1 MTRPQV
7 AAAAQDSSATTH
19 RKQTEQGQAKQTSP
33 NTAAAQSKLV
43 AASRKNKYKAYC
55 EQLYNGMPHSA
66 RMPSARVKTAALAAG
81 CPRITHELGQ
91 VANVYAYK
99 TLVMVN
105 AMALEIANL
114 DRATRVN
121 EKHVLKAMLALEVP
135 VDCLRE
141 SDTFAPL
148 FDEELDAS
156 DRATSFADSP
166 LDEDDDEHKQ
176 KHQASAREQYVQHIA
191 RTHLARIRGLRL
203 GPLVYD
209 QDDKDADKADKADK
223 AEKAGKADEADE
235 AKAEKR
241 SRKRARA
248 DEGEHEQEETQRQGR
263 AAHNAKQKQKR
274 SRQTAEAKESRESAA
289 EFDMS
294 DISDDDSDEEQGEEE
309 TAAATNASA
318 RTKKAKR
325 DRSKDGINTKSKKTK
340 KDSKKDSKKHAKKD
354 KKDKKKDKTTDKTT
368 DKTKKKSKQHNQPEW
383 AQLDAL
389 MTDE

>member
-7 AAAAQDSSATTH
+7 AAAAQDGNATTH
-19 RKQTEQGQAKQTSP
+19 RKETGQGQAKQTSP

-141 SDTFAPL
+141 HDTFAPL
-148 FDEELDAS
+148 FDEELDAP

-166 LDEDDDEHKQ
+166 LDEHDDKHKQ
-176 KHQASAREQYVQHIA
+176 HHQASAREQYVQHIA

-203 GPLVYD
+203 GQLVYD
-209 QDDKDADKADKADK
+209 QDDQDDQDADKADK
-223 AEKAGKADEADE
+223 ADE

-241 SRKRARA
+241 SRKRTRA
-248 DEGEHEQEETQRQGR
+248 EEGEHEHEQEEMQQKRR
-263 AAHNAKQKQKR
+263 AAHNAKQKQKQKQKR
-274 SRQTAEAKESRESAA
+274 SRRTAEAKESRESAS

-294 DISDDDSDEEQGEEE
+294 DISDDDSDEEQDGEE
-309 TAAATNASA
+309 TAATTSANAT
-318 RTKKAKR
+318 TKKPNR
-325 DRSKDGINTKSKKTK
+325 DRSKDRMKTKSKKA
-340 KDSKKDSKKHAKKD
+340 KKDSKKHA

-368 DKTKKKSKQHNQPEW
+368 DKTKKKKSKQHNHNVPEW

>member
-7 AAAAQDSSATTH
+7 AAQAAKRAHSATT
-19 RKQTEQGQAKQTSP
+19 QAKQAAEEIAKQASP

-43 AASRKNKYKAYC
+43 AASRKNRYKAYC
-55 EQLYNGMPHSA
+55 EQLYMGMPHSA

-141 SDTFAPL
+141 HDTFAPL
-148 FDEELDAS
+148 FDEQLDAP

-166 LDEDDDEHKQ
+166 LDDDQQYLKNAKNAKNAKYKKATRQ
-176 KHQASAREQYVQHIA
+176 HQASAREQYVQHIA

-203 GPLVYD
+203 GPLAYDQDQDD
-209 QDDKDADKADKADK
+209 QDDKAGK
-223 AEKAGKADEADE
+223 AEKQQ
-235 AKAEKR
+235 
-241 SRKRARA
+241 SRKRARGKDAA
-248 DEGEHEQEETQRQGR
+248 DEPQDAADEPQDAMPTKRR
-263 AAHNAKQKQKR
+263 AGKSKQ
-274 SRQTAEAKESRESAA
+274 SEVT
-289 EFDMS
+289 EFDLS
-294 DISDDDSDEEQGEEE
+294 DISDDDSDEEHDGKQEEDEAESDNE
-309 TAAATNASA
+309 TTTTTKA
-318 RTKKAKR
+318 KKARR
-325 DRSKDGINTKSKKTK
+325 DQSEGPAASKPK
-340 KDSKKDSKKHAKKD
+340 KDKDKPKKAKKD
-354 KKDKKKDKTTDKTT
+354 KTNKKKGKYQGK
-368 DKTKKKSKQHNQPEW
+368 PEW

-389 MTDE
+389 MSED